1 MVLAK
6 SKSKQTPI
14 SNHFPIGL
22 FTISYQPFFPRGSE
36 RKIRD
41 ENGKLIYNLENST
54 ITQNYIYTKDEINN
68 VIQTAIEK
76 GYKKVRKNELTI
88 DLPRLCPICHRLG
101 SPSKSRPRFR
111 IKDKMLDDIEKKKLS
126 QKYLLKYSH
135 STSPEK
141 CHVGFIDISKQGIQI
156 TLNKKLPL
164 NALLYSG
171 RIGTYS
177 I

>member
-1 MVLAK
+1 MAK
-6 SKSKQTPI
+6 SKSKQTPV
-14 SNHFPIGL
+14 SNHLPIGL
-22 FTISYQPFFPRGSE
+22 FTISYQPFFPRGSK

-41 ENGKLIYNLENST
+41 ENGKLIHNLENST
-54 ITQNYIYTKDEINN
+54 ITTNHIYTKDELDN
-68 VIQTAIEK
+68 VIQTAKEK

-111 IKDKMLDDIEKKKLS
+111 IKDKMLDDIEKNKLS

-141 CHVGFIDISKQGIQI
+141 CHIGFIDISKQDIKI
-156 TLNKKLPL
+156 TLNKKLPI
-164 NALLYSG
+164 NALTYSA
-171 RIGTYS
+171 RIGTYPL
-177 I
+177 